1 VLAWWLR
8 RAKGFVA
15 KLIGGELWRRNVRR
29 STVAIVAANALAA
42 VVVFVFLSWIIPAP
56 AVAHP
61 GRVTLLNFAVF
72 VAYLSVAF
80 PVAWVWSIRRVRPT
94 RAWMIREREPTP
106 DERDLTLRAPLQ
118 QLQILAAAWG
128 GGAVLFFTVNAAI
141 SLALAVE
148 VAAAIV
154 LGGVVTSALGYLLI
168 ERINRSRTALALAIG
183 PPRRPA
189 SPGVTARL
197 LLTWAIGTSV
207 FLLAVA
213 ALSIAVL
220 LHAGGESL
228 ERVGVSVL
236 VLSVLGLGVGLLTMR
251 FAARS
256 VAEPLESIRSALAEV
271 ERGHIE
277 VEVPVEDGS
286 EIGLLQ
292 AGVNRMVVGLR
303 ERERLR
309 DLFGRQVGEDVARR
323 AFERGVELGGEIR
336 EAAVLFVDVVGSTR
350 LAATHPPEEVVR
362 ALNAFF
368 GIVVAV
374 VREHGGSV
382 NKFEGDAALC
392 VFGVPLT
399 MDDAPSAAM
408 AAGRELRDRL
418 AAELSDLSAGIGIS
432 AGSVVAGNIGAE
444 ERFEYTVIGD
454 AVNEAARLTE
464 LAKRHEGR
472 LLAAEAI
479 LARASSTESGRWRL
493 EGSVQLRGR
502 AEATRIAIA

>member
-1 VLAWWLR
+1 VLDQPN
-8 RAKGFVA
+8 GP
-15 KLIGGELWRRNVRR
+15 ELWRRNARR
-29 STVAIVAANALAA
+29 STVALIGANALAA
-42 VVVFVFLSWIIPAP
+42 IVVFVFLSWVIPVP
-56 AVAHP
+56 AVPDPERA
-61 GRVTLLNFAVF
+61 TLLNLAVF
-72 VAYLSVAF
+72 VGYLAIVF
-80 PVAWVWSIRRVRPT
+80 PVAWVWSLRRVRPI
-94 RAWMIREREPTP
+94 RAWMTADRPPTP
-106 DERDLTLRAPLQ
+106 DERDLTLRAPLH

-128 GGAVLFFTVNAAI
+128 GAAVLFFVVNVGI
-141 SLALAVE
+141 SAALATE
-148 VAAAIV
+148 VSVAIV
-154 LGGVVTSALGYLLI
+154 LGGVVTATLGYLLM
-168 ERINRSRTALALAIG
+168 ERINRANNALALAIG

-189 SPGVTARL
+189 GPGVTVRL
-197 LLTWAIGTSV
+197 LLTWAIGTSA

-213 ALSIAVL
+213 ALAIAVL
-220 LHAGGESL
+220 VHPGGESL
-228 ERVGVSVL
+228 QRVGASVL
-236 VLSVLGLGVGLLTMR
+236 VLSAGGLGVGLLTMR

-292 AGVNRMVVGLR
+292 AGVNRMVAGLR

-336 EAAVLFVDVVGSTR
+336 EAAVLFVDVVGSTPF
-350 LAATHPPEEVVR
+350 AATHPPEEVVR

-374 VREHGGSV
+374 VQEHGGSV

-392 VFGVPLT
+392 VFGVPLA

-418 AAELSDLSAGIGIS
+418 AAELSDLAAGIGIS

-472 LLAAEAI
+472 LLAAEAV
-479 LARASSTESGRWRL
+479 LTRANSTESARWRL

-502 AEATRIAIA
+502 AEATRIAMA

>member
-1 VLAWWLR
+1 
-8 RAKGFVA
+8 
-15 KLIGGELWRRNVRR
+15 
-29 STVAIVAANALAA
+29 
-42 VVVFVFLSWIIPAP
+42 
-56 AVAHP
+56 
-61 GRVTLLNFAVF
+61 
-72 VAYLSVAF
+72 
-80 PVAWVWSIRRVRPT
+80 
-94 RAWMIREREPTP
+94 
-106 DERDLTLRAPLQ
+106 
-118 QLQILAAAWG
+118 
-128 GGAVLFFTVNAAI
+128 
-141 SLALAVE
+141 
-148 VAAAIV
+148 
-154 LGGVVTSALGYLLI
+154 
-168 ERINRSRTALALAIG
+168 
-183 PPRRPA
+183 
-189 SPGVTARL
+189 
-197 LLTWAIGTSV
+197 
-207 FLLAVA
+207 
-213 ALSIAVL
+213 
-220 LHAGGESL
+220 
-228 ERVGVSVL
+228 
-236 VLSVLGLGVGLLTMR
+236 
-251 FAARS
+251 
-256 VAEPLESIRSALAEV
+256 LESIRSALAEV

-277 VEVPVEDGS
+277 VEMPVEDGS

-350 LAATHPPEEVVR
+350 FAATHPPEEVVR

-374 VREHGGSV
+374 VQKHRGSV

-392 VFGVPLT
+392 VFGVPLA

-418 AAELSDLSAGIGIS
+418 AAELSDLAAGIGIS

-472 LLAAEAI
+472 LLAAEAV
-479 LARASSTESGRWRL
+479 LARANSTESARWRL

-502 AEATRIAIA
+502 AEATRIAMA